1 MSYRRLICLLF
12 LILMFAGC
20 ARAPRVSP
28 PKEII
33 PPVRAEKGI
42 YHKVLKGE
50 TLWRISKAYG
60 VELERIVVANRIRDA
75 QRIKAG
81 QLLFIPSATAPIK
94 SKSPRALSYTKEDFA
109 WPVKGKIILHFGD
122 RKGTSKNKGID
133 IQVGEGTTVVAS
145 RGGKVIFT
153 DDKVKGYGKTII
165 LDHGNDLHTLYAHNS
180 KILVKIGEN
189 IKQFAPIA
197 KVGSTGRARTPY
209 LHFEIRKGHQPQN
222 PFYYLP

>member
-1 MSYRRLICLLF
+1 MERALEDGNLRMSYRRLICLLF
-12 LILMFAGC
+12 LSL
-20 ARAPRVSP
+20 
-28 PKEII
+28 
-33 PPVRAEKGI
+33 
-42 YHKVLKGE
+42 
-50 TLWRISKAYG
+50 
-60 VELERIVVANRIRDA
+60 DA

>member
-1 MSYRRLICLLF
+1 
-12 LILMFAGC
+12 MFAGC
-20 ARAPRVSP
+20 ARAPIVSP
-28 PKEII
+28 PEEII

-42 YHKVLKGE
+42 YHEVLKGE
-50 TLWRISKAYG
+50 TLWRISKTYG

-81 QLLFIPSATAPIK
+81 QLLFIPSATKLIK
-94 SKSPRALSYTKEDFA
+94 SKSPTALSYTKEDFA
-109 WPVKGKIILHFGD
+109 WPVKGKVILYFGD
-122 RKGTSKNKGID
+122 RKGTSQNKGID

-180 KILVKIGEN
+180 EILVKIGEN
-189 IKQFAPIA
+189 IKQFTPIA
-197 KVGSTGRARTPY
+197 KVGSTGRAKTAY